1 MLEKLPFHTAPSARI
16 TFHRALV
23 AGDEEKALAAYTA
36 VDARGATLQNEVSR
50 DSSALGRLCVTHT
63 YMCE

>member
-16 TFHRALV
+16 TFRRALV

-36 VDARGATLQNEVSR
+36 VDARGATLQNEVER
-50 DSSALGRLCVTHT
+50 LFRASALRPLCVTLHD
-63 YMCE
+63 

>member
-36 VDARGATLQNEVSR
+36 VDARGATLQNEVER
-50 DSSALGRLCVTHT
+50 LFRTSALRPLCVTLHD
-63 YMCE
+63 